1 MRGGHNRQKPAGDGA
16 KRPPPKGGQFST
28 GWYSQVPNSKQS
40 GMASRFTKRC
50 TVAKVNR
57 LHARPVEKGETGETL
72 DNPSLVSV
80 LLCTKLE
87 MSDINKGN

>member
-1 MRGGHNRQKPAGDGA
+1 MANQYLQQHVQLFARWALMPLIRLHLAPLHEEQKVL
-16 KRPPPKGGQFST
+16 S
-28 GWYSQVPNSKQS
+28 VLPNSSPIGCMQ
-40 GMASRFTKRC
+40 GPC
-50 TVAKVNR
+50 
-57 LHARPVEKGETGETL
+57 EKGETGETL